1 MIITIDDMVQ
11 WWNNIIEIDNGSMC
25 KLALTPRSY
34 PPKFGLKLVEIFYD
48 LISDK
53 AGMPSLPERLPPAE
67 VSFAALDFSD
77 VWPEAKMVDV
87 YHYLRGGKDLT
98 IPPSFR
104 DLLPKKLWP
113 VSVT

>member
-1 MIITIDDMVQ
+1 
-11 WWNNIIEIDNGSMC
+11 MC

-77 VWPEAKMVDV
+77 VWPK
-87 YHYLRGGKDLT
+87 
-98 IPPSFR
+98 
-104 DLLPKKLWP
+104 PKWWMCVIIWGEVKTWLSLHRFGIYSQRNFDRFP
-113 VSVT
+113 